1 MFVLREDADHRA
13 QLEEDG
19 VVMTELAAA
28 GPSAD
33 GGPRRLRLDLCY
45 DGTDFAGWAEQPG
58 LRTVCGEL
66 RTALATLF
74 RAPVAVV
81 VAGRTDAGVHA
92 AGQVAH
98 IDVDGAAF
106 AALAPRPQR
115 VRPGVRDGQLP
126 GDGCA
131 GLLNRL
137 AGLLPADVRVT
148 AVTPAPAGFDARFAA
163 LRRHYRYRIGT
174 ARHGVDPLRR
184 HDTYALRRPLDV
196 AAMGQAGR
204 TLLGTNDFAA
214 YCRPPSRPDATTIR
228 DLQELRVAALEH
240 EPAVVAVDV
249 TADAFCHSMVR
260 SIVGVLIG
268 VGTGRQDAA
277 QPGRLLRDG
286 RRTAELH
293 VAPAHGLTLVAVDY
307 PPDDELAA
315 RAVRTR
321 AIRGRD

>member
-1 MFVLREDADHRA
+1 MRA
-13 QLEEDG
+13 VGGDE
-19 VVMTELAAA
+19 VVVAELAAA
-28 GPSAD
+28 GPPA
-33 GGPRRLRLDLCY
+33 GGARRLRLDLRY

-66 RTALATLF
+66 RAALATLF

-98 IDVDGAAF
+98 IDVDGAAL

-115 VRPGVRDGQLP
+115 VRPGIRAGEYATAP
-126 GDGCA
+126 ADGCA

-184 HDTYALRRPLDV
+184 HDTYALRRPLDRRRDGRGGPH
-196 AAMGQAGR
+196 AAGHH
-204 TLLGTNDFAA
+204 DFAA

-228 DLQELRVAALEH
+228 DLQELSVVCARARAGGGRRRRHRRRVLPFDGALDRRGADRGRH
-240 EPAVVAVDV
+240 RPAG
-249 TADAFCHSMVR
+249 CRR
-260 SIVGVLIG
+260 SRAGCC
-268 VGTGRQDAA
+268 GTGGAPPNCMSR
-277 QPGRLLRDG
+277 
-286 RRTAELH
+286 RRT
-293 VAPAHGLTLVAVDY
+293 GLTLVAVDY
-307 PPDDELAA
+307 PPDVELAA

-321 AIRGRD
+321 AVRGRDH